1 MGGRGFLFIYLPI
14 VHGYQ
19 IIDAQERTEK
29 MNKKIRELGMRLA
42 RLERRASTMDFF
54 KSSKSRAIEIIN
66 EINKAGA
73 SLSPPEKLNRKSNQ
87 VKATFIGY
95 DLLDDDVS
103 YEITFLKNDIYRSPF
118 EYGLGDLYE
127 AGSFTFYMNKKA
139 VATAKSPDRDFV
151 RKVKK
156 ALPY

>member
-1 MGGRGFLFIYLPI
+1 LFVYVPI
-14 VHGYQ
+14 VDGYQ
-19 IIDAQERTEK
+19 IIDVQERTDE

-42 RLERRASTMDFF
+42 RLERRSSTLDFF

-73 SLSPPEKLNRKSNQ
+73 SLSLPEKLNRKSNQ
-87 VKATFIGY
+87 VKATFAGY
-95 DLLDDDVS
+95 DLLDDDVT

-118 EYGLGDLYE
+118 EHDLGDLYE
-127 AGSFTFYMNKKA
+127 AGSFTFHINKKA

-156 ALPY
+156 SLPY

>member
-1 MGGRGFLFIYLPI
+1 
-14 VHGYQ
+14 
-19 IIDAQERTEK
+19 

-87 VKATFIGY
+87 VKATFAGRDRY
-95 DLLDDDVS
+95 ANVT

-118 EYGLGDLYE
+118 EFGLGDLYE
-127 AGSFTFYMNKKA
+127 SGSFTFYINKRA

>member
-1 MGGRGFLFIYLPI
+1 
-14 VHGYQ
+14 
-19 IIDAQERTEK
+19 
-29 MNKKIRELGMRLA
+29 
-42 RLERRASTMDFF
+42 MDFF
-54 KSSKSRAIEIIN
+54 KSSKSRAIEIIT

-73 SLSPPEKLNRKSNQ
+73 SLSPPEKLNRKSSQ
-87 VKATFIGY
+87 VKATFAGY
-95 DLLDDDVS
+95 DLLDANVT